1 MIFAFF
7 TIFVELYPTALEAR
21 QACRNWAYSGGSI
34 SSIELNIRRLN
45 GNIIRSD
52 KRVKSL
58 KKNSRS
64 CILEESNKSFLGL
77 YQQDNNS
84 DKFVIYKR
92 FKYR

>member
-21 QACRNWAYSGGSI
+21 QACRDWAYSGGNI

-45 GNIIRSD
+45 GNIISLD
-52 KRVKSL
+52 KNIRSL

-64 CILEESNKSFLGL
+64 CILRQSTKSFLGL
-77 YQQDNNS
+77 YREKYDS
-84 DKFVIYKR
+84 EKFIIYKR